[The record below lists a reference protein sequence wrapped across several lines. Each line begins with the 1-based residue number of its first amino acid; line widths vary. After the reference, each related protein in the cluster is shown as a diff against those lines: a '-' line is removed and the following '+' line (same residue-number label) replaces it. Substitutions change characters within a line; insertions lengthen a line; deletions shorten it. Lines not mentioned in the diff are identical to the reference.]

1 MLVITADESEGVR
14 EDSRACCGEGAGPN
28 AGQPG
33 IDGPGGGRIGALVIS
48 PFVRPGTSTSTAYN
62 HYSLLGSIE
71 ALFGLRRLG
80 YARTVPHVFG
90 RDVYRTSP

>member
-1 MLVITADESEGVR
+1 M
-14 EDSRACCGEGAGPN
+14 
-28 AGQPG
+28 
-33 IDGPGGGRIGALVIS
+33 IS
-48 PFVRPGTSTSTAYN
+48 PFVWPGTSTSTAYN

-71 ALFGLRRLG
+71 GLFGLRRLG